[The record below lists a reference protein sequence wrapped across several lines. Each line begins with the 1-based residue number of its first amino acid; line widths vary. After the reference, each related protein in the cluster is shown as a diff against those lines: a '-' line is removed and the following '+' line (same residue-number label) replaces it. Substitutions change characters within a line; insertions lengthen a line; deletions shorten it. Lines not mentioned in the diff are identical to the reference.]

1 MENDIPESAVAKL
14 FASAKSNGAQLGE
27 YNALSHC
34 VQNIPS
40 KGQIQTTASEVQNL
54 LVSGRKKEALQ
65 CAQAGQLWGPALV
78 LASQLGEQM
87 AVCQLIP
94 GSPLRT
100 LCLLIAGQ
108 PAEVFSADTTSEI
121 SVPGAVNTPQ
131 QPVQFGSNKMLDDWE
146 ENLAVITANRT
157 KDDELVDS
165 SKEMASSDG
174 QGKASG
180 GTSRFSRFGF
190 GSQLLQKTVGL
201 VLRPRPG
208 KQAKLGETNKFYYD
222 EKLKRWVEEGAEPPA
237 ADPAL
242 PPPPTTAVFQNGVSD
257 YNLRSALK
265 REGGSPTKGG
275 PDLHTST
282 PPGPTSGTPPIPPS
296 SNQFSARGRMGIRS
310 SNQMEAMNDFTT
322 DGILADM
329 LTLSTKLVEC
339 QQTCSSHLL
348 FHLLSL
354 LLLPMQSFSF
364 PLQRYQV
371 TRLWRLLPNMY
382 KKMLQ
387 QLKKILQ
394 HQPGMTL
401 FMLHLHHHQ

>member
-310 SNQMEAMNDFTT
+310 RYVDTFNQAGGMPANLFQSPSVPSIKPAVAANAKFFIPTPALSGDQTMEAIAEHVQEDATTTKEDPSTSARNDSFH
-322 DGILADM
+322 APP
-329 LTLSTKLVEC
+329 
-339 QQTCSSHLL
+339 SS
-348 FHLLSL
+348 S
-354 LLLPMQSFSF
+354 PMSM
-364 PLQRYQV
+364 QRV
-371 TRLWRLLPNMY
+371 P
-382 KKMLQ
+382 K
-387 QLKKILQ
+387 
-394 HQPGMTL
+394 HE
-401 FMLHLHHHQ
+401 